1 MEINCTLLV
10 QCLNFGVAYFILTRF
25 VFKPVLEAILEER
38 AKREAMQQAIVASQ
52 ATIENLQIKR
62 DADWKYAQKKFG
74 QDLKKIPYELHAI
87 PCLYEYEYESPTD
100 AQVVEQAQY
109 IHDSIMKK
117 VTHECK

>member
-25 VFKPVLEAILEER
+25 VFKPVLEAIFEER
-38 AKREAMQQAIVASQ
+38 SKRDAMQKAIIASQ
-52 ATIENLQIKR
+52 AKIEALQVKR
-62 DADWKYAQKKFG
+62 DAHWKLAQKEFAKI
-74 QDLKKIPYELHAI
+74 LTKIPYELHAM
-87 PCLYEYEYESPTD
+87 PCSYEYEYGAPTD
-100 AQVVEQAQY
+100 SQVSQQAQY

>member
-10 QCLNFGVAYFILTRF
+10 QCLNFGIAYVILTRL

-38 AKREAMQQAIVASQ
+38 AKREAAQQAIVASQ
-52 ATIENLQIKR
+52 AAVENLQAKR
-62 DADWKYAQKKFG
+62 AADWKYAQKQFG
-74 QDLKKIPYELHAI
+74 QGLKKIPYELHAI
-87 PCLYEYEYESPTD
+87 PCSYHYEYASPSD
-100 AQVVEQAQY
+100 AQVAQKAKY